1 MVLCMCRFSRQCHEG
16 RKERGFTL
24 IETVS
29 VLAVIALVMLIAWPS
44 VDGLISRWALRI
56 STTTLIQTLRATRQQ
71 AMLEGRAYQ
80 IIFDTTDHVYTIT
93 GGGRPRSIRL
103 HGRVRFGA
111 ATDVLGPPS
120 QPTTP
125 PPTGGVSFRRE
136 QLVFLPDGTLSP
148 GPGTI
153 YLVNRS
159 GLMAGNA
166 TLAIS
171 VSIAGHLR
179 RYEWEGR
186 RWRVM

>member
-1 MVLCMCRFSRQCHEG
+1 MHSLSRQRREG
-16 RKERGFTL
+16 RTERGFTL
-24 IETVS
+24 IETAA
-29 VLAVIALVMLIAWPS
+29 VLVVIALVTLIAWPS
-44 VDGLISRWALRI
+44 IDGLMSRWALRI
-56 STTTLIQTLRATRQQ
+56 SSATLIQTLRATRQQ
-71 AMLEGRAYQ
+71 AMLEGRSYQ
-80 IIFDTTDHVYTIT
+80 VIFDTTDHVYTIT

-153 YLVNRS
+153 YLASRS
-159 GLMAGNA
+159 GMMAGNA

-186 RWRVM
+186 QWRVM